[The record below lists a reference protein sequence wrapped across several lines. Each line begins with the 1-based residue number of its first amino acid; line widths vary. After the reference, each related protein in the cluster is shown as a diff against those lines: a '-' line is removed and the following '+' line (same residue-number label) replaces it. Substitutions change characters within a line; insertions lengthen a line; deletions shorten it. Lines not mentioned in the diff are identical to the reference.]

1 MTITRIAYII
11 NTENEKGRERKEK
24 MVKVYGLNELAEI
37 FEEEERIRKAEK
49 EIKKENVKRLE
60 AEGIDKEIAK
70 VMTDVFAE
78 YNL

>member
-11 NTENEKGRERKEK
+11 NTENEKGRERKET

-60 AEGIDKEIAK
+60 AEGVDKEIAK
-70 VMTDVFAE
+70 VMTDVFTE